1 MIEKKKSRT
10 STAVKTRYN
19 SKVYDNIAVRV
30 PKDMAEAFKA
40 KCVAEGISQARVIKA
55 AIERFLKKEEEMDE
69 IIERAYNE
77 AKERYIAEY
86 GADKWEQLT
95 RDEKFDIARG
105 ALEKYYD
112 PEKRGYVLK

>member
-1 MIEKKKSRT
+1 
-10 STAVKTRYN
+10 
-19 SKVYDNIAVRV
+19 
-30 PKDMAEAFKA
+30 
-40 KCVAEGISQARVIKA
+40 
-55 AIERFLKKEEEMDE
+55 MDE

-112 PEKRGYVLK
+112 PEKRGYVLE